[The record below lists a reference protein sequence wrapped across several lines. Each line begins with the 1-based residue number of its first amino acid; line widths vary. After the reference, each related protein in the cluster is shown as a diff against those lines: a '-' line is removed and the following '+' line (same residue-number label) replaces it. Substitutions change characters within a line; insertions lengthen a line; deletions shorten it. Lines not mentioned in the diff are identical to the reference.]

1 MNWLYWVFNLPRS
14 GFVQQAPRVDRPP
27 PIPSRSCRVLACQS
41 GAASGGTTLFAM
53 TTTFSQ
59 TGGVRVGWGTLISF
73 NASWPFA
80 SLLVDNSELI
90 LACLWKRWVFPRSY
104 IRKLSKCQGI
114 FSVGLRI
121 EHGIESYP
129 EFLVFWTFRFPHL
142 QRELEQ
148 RRYDVS

>member
-1 MNWLYWVFNLPRS
+1 MPNRACSGCYRLHGPRA
-14 GFVQQAPRVDRPP
+14 FFEDLATPLTQA
-27 PIPSRSCRVLACQS
+27 L
-41 GAASGGTTLFAM
+41 GGTTLFGM

-80 SLLVDNSELI
+80 SLLVDDSELT

-104 IRKLSKCQGI
+104 IRRLSQRQGI

-129 EFLVFWTFRFPHL
+129 EYLVFWTFRFPHL

-148 RRYDVS
+148 RGYDVS